1 MGLKEKLPLI
11 NSDSKRTRI
20 IGYVVYAWIGLAILG
35 AIVPAPDTTGS
46 GAKASTATNTM
57 LTQAEKDNI
66 TSSILDWESDGTY
79 GRYQV
84 AFKPNSNDMV
94 INITPTK
101 ENIAR
106 ENARYDRK
114 EDLKKCLSDDNYD
127 ILSRNN
133 EYCDELKLTAGQY
146 EQDHANDPFVR
157 YYLLV
162 EEAVCINYLVA
173 VADFPNIG
181 DLTVN
186 IESYSYKCQRS
197 WITSDIINA
206 DSQNVP
212 ELNKELMEK
221 VQATAVY
228 T

>member
-1 MGLKEKLPLI
+1 
-11 NSDSKRTRI
+11 
-20 IGYVVYAWIGLAILG
+20 
-35 AIVPAPDTTGS
+35 
-46 GAKASTATNTM
+46 M

-66 TSSILDWESDGTY
+66 TSSILDYESDGFY

-84 AFKPNSNDMV
+84 AFEPNSNDMV

-146 EQDHANDPFVR
+146 EQDHVNDPFVR
-157 YYLLV
+157 YY
-162 EEAVCINYLVA
+162 
-173 VADFPNIG
+173 G
-181 DLTVN
+181 
-186 IESYSYKCQRS
+186 
-197 WITSDIINA
+197 
-206 DSQNVP
+206 
-212 ELNKELMEK
+212 
-221 VQATAVY
+221 
-228 T
+228 